1 MLLIELR
8 MVIIRPI
15 WMMSM
20 VEMIR
25 DSESESKLENQNT
38 KDQDNSRLLST
49 RHLYYLC
56 LVSGSPVRGLDTKE
70 ALVVHQ

>member
-8 MVIIRPI
+8 MVMIRPI
-15 WMMSM
+15 RMMSM

-38 KDQDNSRLLST
+38 KDQDNSRRLST
-49 RHLYYLC
+49 RHLY
-56 LVSGSPVRGLDTKE
+56 
-70 ALVVHQ
+70 